1 MMMIDL
7 RSSNRVDPIVDR
19 RRVDVPARTAVA
31 LARVVVVGV
40 IAVGIG
46 IVIVI
51 GVVIDIIVSSSRRGG
66 LCRVASFR
74 RSALFRWRPIRSIG
88 DGIPGWFS
96 MISWSKLESRTV
108 RVIHPIQEDQQEDQ
122 PTGWGGRLL
131 GLSRTRCELR
141 IAVIGDG
148 GDTTSIPLC
157 SGF

>member
-1 MMMIDL
+1 M
-7 RSSNRVDPIVDR
+7 
-19 RRVDVPARTAVA
+19 DVPARTAVA

-51 GVVIDIIVSSSRRGG
+51 GVVIDIIVSSSRRS
-66 LCRVASFR
+66 LSRSFV

-88 DGIPGWFS
+88 DGIPGGFS

-108 RVIHPIQEDQQEDQ
+108 RVIHPSQTETRKTNRPVGEGDY
-122 PTGWGGRLL
+122 W
-131 GLSRTRCELR
+131 GLSRTDAVRF
-141 IAVIGDG
+141 AVIGDD
-148 GDTTSIPLC
+148 GDTTSMPLC